1 MEIGVRNQCFVFVLV
16 FLLYLCNICITVS
29 FVFCI
34 CICVDFLTWNFILA
48 GKDVGQPLAV
58 GRRQDIAI

>member
-1 MEIGVRNQCFVFVLV
+1 MEIGVRNQCFVFVFV
-16 FLLYLCNICITVS
+16 FLSYLCNICITVS

-34 CICVDFLTWNFILA
+34 CICGDFRTWNFILA
-48 GKDVGQPLAV
+48 DEDVGQPLAV